1 MAILD
6 PAGRWSVTRIED
18 VAAAAGVS
26 VATVSRALRGLPQV
40 SATTRATVLKHADHL
55 GYVPSAHAAG
65 LASGKALAI
74 SVVVPTVSGWFYASV
89 LEGADSVL
97 RQSDYDVAL
106 FNLGG
111 RGGDRERVFSRSL
124 LRRRGDAV
132 LALCIDFDG
141 EEREQLRSVGLPTII
156 VGGPVRGLRY
166 VGIDEVDVARRATEH
181 LIGLGHRDILH
192 LTGGDEEGMGLNTRV
207 PRDRHRGFQDAL
219 EAAGIPY
226 DPTRVLP
233 GRFSTQ
239 ASRLA
244 VDELF
249 ARGGPLPTAIFAASD
264 EMAMGAILSIADHG
278 LRVPDDISVIG
289 IDDHELAES
298 FHLTTMQQEPFRQ
311 GAIAARLLLDEIDGA
326 PPPTRSVRM
335 PVPLI
340 PRRTTGPVRAG
351 RPSTT

>member
-1 MAILD
+1 M
-6 PAGRWSVTRIED
+6 TRIED

-40 SATTRATVLKHADHL
+40 SPRTRAAVLRHAADL

-65 LASGKALAI
+65 LATGKALAI
-74 SVVVPTVSGWFYASV
+74 SVVVPAVSGWFYASV
-89 LEGADSVL
+89 LEGVDSEL
-97 RQSDYDVAL
+97 RQADYDFAL

-132 LALCIDFDG
+132 LALCIDFDA

-207 PRDRHRGFQDAL
+207 PRDRLRGFQDAL
-219 EAAGIPY
+219 AAAGIPF
-226 DPTRVLP
+226 DPDRVLA
-233 GRFSTQ
+233 GRFSTR

-249 ARGGPLPTAIFAASD
+249 DRGGPLPTAVFAASD
-264 EMAMGAILSIADHG
+264 EMAMGAMLSIHDHG

-289 IDDHELAES
+289 IDDHELADS
-298 FHLTTMQQEPFRQ
+298 FHLTTMRQDPFRQ

-326 PPPTRSVRM
+326 TPPSRSVRM
-335 PVPLI
+335 PVPLVERATTAP
-340 PRRTTGPVRAG
+340 PRA
-351 RPSTT
+351 

>member
-1 MAILD
+1 M
-6 PAGRWSVTRIED
+6 TRIED

-26 VATVSRALRGLPQV
+26 VATVSRALRDLPQV
-40 SATTRATVLKHADHL
+40 SPATRAAVLRHAADL

-132 LALCIDFDG
+132 LALCVDFDA
-141 EEREQLRSVGLPTII
+141 EERAQLGSVGLPTII

-192 LTGGDEEGMGLNTRV
+192 LTGGDEEGMGVNPSV
-207 PRDRHRGFQDAL
+207 PRDRARGYRDAL
-219 EAAGIPY
+219 GAAGIPY
-226 DPTRVLP
+226 DPARVVP
-233 GRFSTQ
+233 GRFSTR

-249 ARGGPLPTAIFAASD
+249 ERGGALPTAVFAASD
-264 EMAMGAILSIADHG
+264 EMAMGAILSIHDHG
-278 LRVPDDISVIG
+278 LRVPDDVSVIG

-311 GAIAARLLLDEIDGA
+311 GAIAARILLDQIDGA
-326 PPPTRSVRM
+326 PPPTRSIRV

-340 PRRTTGPVRAG
+340 VRGTTGSVR
-351 RPSTT
+351 R